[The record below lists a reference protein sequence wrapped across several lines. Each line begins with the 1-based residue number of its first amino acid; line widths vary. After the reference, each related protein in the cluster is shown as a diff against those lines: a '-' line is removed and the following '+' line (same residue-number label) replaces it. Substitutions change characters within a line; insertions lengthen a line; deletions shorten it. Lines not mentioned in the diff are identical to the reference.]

1 MDYYLFQV
9 INRLSGKNPILD
21 KFMIFLSNKVR
32 YVFMFVFLFL
42 FLRKKFK
49 KDLVKNSLFS
59 IICAWFLHFIIHFF
73 YFKPRPFIKHRVGIL
88 IPSKMDSSFP
98 SKHTLLA
105 FAASTSILLREKQ
118 IGVVM
123 WILSILTGFSRVW
136 MGHHYP
142 SDIIFSAI
150 IGSITSV
157 IAEISL
163 NITKACPRF

>member
-1 MDYYLFQV
+1 MYLCLYF
-9 INRLSGKNPILD
+9 S
-21 KFMIFLSNKVR
+21 FYF
-32 YVFMFVFLFL
+32 F
-42 FLRKKFK
+42 
-49 KDLVKNSLFS
+49 VKNSKRIWLKIPFFLLYVLGFYILLS
-59 IICAWFLHFIIHFF
+59 IFF
-73 YFKPRPFIKHRVGIL
+73 YFRSRPFIKHRVGIL

-163 NITKACPRF
+163 KITKACPRF